1 MPISVKSVLRSIR
14 GIPKPE
20 VRRSLLED
28 VLAQAVGE
36 NRVQEVYQSQVNI
49 ARQHE
54 QEAWNRELE
63 RLHKIEIAEQE
74 RQDKIMEMRLQNLK
88 KARRKL
94 KRMRNAE

>member
-1 MPISVKSVLRSIR
+1 MPVNVKDILREIR

-28 VLAQAVGE
+28 VLAQSVGE
-36 NRVQEVYQSQVNI
+36 DRVQEVYQSQVNI
-49 ARQHE
+49 FHKHE
-54 QEAWNRELE
+54 YEAQMRELE
-63 RLHKIEIAEQE
+63 RLHRIELAEQE
-74 RQDKIMEMRLQNLK
+74 RLNKINEVRLQNLK